1 MHKIDEFKYIGIK
14 HLKIDN
20 TISEMSA
27 KKDLNTLNKI
37 KNAGMIKQ
45 QKKNSHT
52 PKQKEL
58 HLFHDLSDTFL
69 TDKTMKSESQK
80 DITLMS
86 SKNEKEK

>member
-1 MHKIDEFKYIGIK
+1 MHEIYEFKYIGIK

-45 QKKNSHT
+45 QKKHTHT
-52 PKQKEL
+52 PL
-58 HLFHDLSDTFL
+58 NR
-69 TDKTMKSESQK
+69 
-80 DITLMS
+80 
-86 SKNEKEK
+86 KN

>member
-58 HLFHDLSDTFL
+58 HLFHENNEIR
-69 TDKTMKSESQK
+69 KSK
-80 DITLMS
+80 RHHINVI
-86 SKNEKEK
+86 KK